1 MTNVYPHYRVGDD
14 QQVVVYVEKQGHP
27 GTVMGRMVV
36 PDAAQLVVD
45 ALNDR
50 ILSKYLGETQ
60 AQVDT
65 LLATVRAMRR
75 EVDPPV
81 HAVVNHMGNVPAGS
95 VAVQG
100 NIMGGVHLN
109 RYDQR

>member
-14 QQVVVYVEKQGHP
+14 QQVVVYVEALGHP
-27 GTVMGRMVV
+27 GTVIGRMVA
-36 PDAAQLVVD
+36 PDAARLVVD
-45 ALNDR
+45 ALNDQ
-50 ILSKYLGETQ
+50 ILSKHLNETQ
-60 AQVDT
+60 HQVDT
-65 LLATVRAMRR
+65 LLTTIRAMRR
-75 EVDPPV
+75 EVDPP
-81 HAVVNHMGNVPAGS
+81 ASTIVNHMGDVPAGA